1 LVSNATFQSVLRSC
15 FACQNRYFERLG
27 VGHVTAITSGVE
39 LNVKG
44 KFLLLFCCYCS
55 TLQHCLGL
63 NVAQLR
69 GRSTSPLAFHASRR
83 ATRFYSRYRL
93 RTTWWAPEKSKD
105 IVARARS
112 FRVRLSWRRIE
123 APTRSSAIGTEVSA
137 ERHKSA
143 CRSTAGED
151 QQALRICGS
160 EGRRWLQAC
169 STRYGCSA
177 RAMPT
182 RLWAA
187 GCSQPCHGVCVAD

>member
-1 LVSNATFQSVLRSC
+1 MLAFLDV
-15 FACQNRYFERLG
+15 FACDRRTICGQRRVKIYCL
-27 VGHVTAITSGVE
+27 SGDLSSNYTRV
-39 LNVKG
+39 
-44 KFLLLFCCYCS
+44 YRS
-55 TLQHCLGL
+55 TLTDT
-63 NVAQLR
+63 VR
-69 GRSTSPLAFHASRR
+69 GAAGPLAIHASRR

-112 FRVRLSWRRIE
+112 FRVRLFWRRIE

-137 ERHKSA
+137 GRHKSA

>member
-1 LVSNATFQSVLRSC
+1 MRS
-15 FACQNRYFERLG
+15 Y
-27 VGHVTAITSGVE
+27 
-39 LNVKG
+39 VKG
-44 KFLLLFCCYCS
+44 GANS
-55 TLQHCLGL
+55 
-63 NVAQLR
+63 V
-69 GRSTSPLAFHASRR
+69 AFHASRR
-83 ATRFYSRYRL
+83 AWRFYSL
-93 RTTWWAPEKSKD
+93 SLPFAAWWSPHKSKD
-105 IVARARS
+105 MGVRARLLRTHPS
-112 FRVRLSWRRIE
+112 WSEHQRVRH
-123 APTRSSAIGTEVSA
+123 AQMGGAEVSA
-137 ERHKSA
+137 GRHKSA